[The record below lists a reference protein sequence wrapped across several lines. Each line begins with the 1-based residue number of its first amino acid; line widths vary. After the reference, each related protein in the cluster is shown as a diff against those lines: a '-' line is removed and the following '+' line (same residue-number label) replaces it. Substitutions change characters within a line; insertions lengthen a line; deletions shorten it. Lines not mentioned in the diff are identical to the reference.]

1 MRNRAIYLNPLLQ
14 FRNNDGIRFI
24 FPCQAVG
31 TKFRRHAGQAW
42 PPRLRASPMTSPGEA
57 SRDRRLPIGHVP
69 DAHQDG
75 IEEREPT

>member
-1 MRNRAIYLNPLLQ
+1 MAFDLSSLPSDQ
-14 FRNNDGIRFI
+14 E
-24 FPCQAVG
+24 

-69 DAHQDG
+69 DSSQDG